1 MNPAYYT
8 IVNSVKQDGI
18 WWVVIECAVDHYGGA
33 AGTKA
38 EALRLAVVGAA
49 EANPILS

>member
-1 MNPAYYT
+1 MKPAHYT

-18 WWVVIECAVDHYGGA
+18 WWVVIEVAGDHYGGA

-38 EALRLAVVGAA
+38 EALRLAKVGAA